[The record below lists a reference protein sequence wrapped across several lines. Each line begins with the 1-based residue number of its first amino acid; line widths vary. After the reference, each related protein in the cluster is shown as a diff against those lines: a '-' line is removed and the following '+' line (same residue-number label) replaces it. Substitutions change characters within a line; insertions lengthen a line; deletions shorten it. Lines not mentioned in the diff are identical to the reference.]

1 MATQQETQPV
11 QVASPLSQPEVD
23 PRPQQRRRFSLR
35 GFTSLLLSFSFLAMC
50 LSGAMLFLTP
60 RGRTA
65 NWTDWSLIGL
75 DKHQWGS
82 VHVNNSVVFVAIAVL
97 HLVLNW
103 SVFMRYIK
111 KKAATGLNLKKEM
124 ALAAVLAAVVVVGPI
139 SSIPPFSTLMAVNE
153 DIKNYWDQT
162 AQQPPVPHAEELTL
176 AELAK
181 TIKLSVEQVSTALKD
196 EGYDVEDAEQTIG
209 EIGQQKGVAPS
220 AVFDVIRERH
230 PTSRGWGRVN
240 GQAGGGHGPSAGGS
254 GNAGSGNGTDH
265 GSPGGKR
272 SGAAGNGRQG
282 GGPGK
287 GRGQGA
293 ASGTATDVRQLT
305 VNDVSAAVGLTIDEV
320 LAALIDA
327 GFDPK
332 DETTTLG
339 QLSDQQSTSPQD
351 VLDAIHDRFPDTRG
365 WGRITGGRGGH

>member
-11 QVASPLSQPEVD
+11 QIASPTSQPEVD

-65 NWTDWSLIGL
+65 NWTDWSLVGL

-111 KKAATGLNLKKEM
+111 KKAATGLNMKKEM
-124 ALAAVLAAVVVVGPI
+124 ALAVVLAAVVVAGPI
-139 SSIPPFSTLMAVNE
+139 WGVPPFSTLMAVNE
-153 DIKNYWDQT
+153 DIKNYWDQN

-176 AELAK
+176 AELAN

-209 EIGQQKGVAPS
+209 QIGQQKGVAPS
-220 AVFDVIRERH
+220 AVFDAIRDRH
-230 PTSRGWGRVN
+230 PNTRGWGRVN
-240 GQAGGGHGPSAGGS
+240 GQAGGGHGPSA
-254 GNAGSGNGTDH
+254 AGSGNGTDH
-265 GSPGGKR
+265 GSQGGKR
-272 SGAAGNGRQG
+272 GGASGNGRQG

-293 ASGTATDVRQLT
+293 ATDMPTDVRQLT

-332 DETTTLG
+332 DEATTLG
-339 QLSDQQSTSPQD
+339 QLSDQQGNSPQD
-351 VLDAIHDRFPDTRG
+351 VLDAIRDRFPDTRG
-365 WGRITGGRGGH
+365 WGRITGGRGGNWH